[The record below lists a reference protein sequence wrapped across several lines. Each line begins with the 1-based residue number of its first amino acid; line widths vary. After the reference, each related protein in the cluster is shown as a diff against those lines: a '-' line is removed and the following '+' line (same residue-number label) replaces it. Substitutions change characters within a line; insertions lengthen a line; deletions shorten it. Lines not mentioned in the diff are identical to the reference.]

1 MNETISSILSR
12 RSVRKFRQE
21 QISEEELQQI
31 LEAGRSAP
39 SGSNNQASH
48 LLVVQSPKI
57 LAQLK
62 QLAVRRMAQ
71 LSYNAQT
78 YPALRA
84 AILRSRKGDWD
95 FTYGAPTFVLVANKK
110 GYGNNLVDS
119 ACVLENM
126 MIAAQSLGIG
136 SCYINNIK
144 WLNEEEEMLA
154 YLRGLGMGAEEIP
167 CGGLSLGYSAVETIP
182 APKRTGNLVTR
193 L

>member
-1 MNETISSILSR
+1 MNETISAILSR

-21 QISEEELQQI
+21 QILEEELQQI

-39 SGSNNQASH
+39 SGSNSQASH
-48 LLVVQSPKI
+48 LLVIQSPEI
-57 LAQLK
+57 LLRLK

-71 LSYNAQT
+71 LCYDEQT

-95 FTYGAPTFVLVANKK
+95 FTYGAPTFLVIANKK

-126 MIAAQSLGIG
+126 MIAAQSLGVG
-136 SCYINNIK
+136 TCYINNIK
-144 WLNEEEEMLA
+144 WLNEDEQMLA
-154 YLRGLGMGAEEIP
+154 YLRELGMRDGEIP
-167 CGGLSLGYSAVETIP
+167 CGGLSLGYSAMEALP
-182 APKRTGNLVTR
+182 ALKRTGNLVTR